1 MSLNDE
7 QLEELLKSLR
17 DPERSDE
24 RKRILSTLT
33 PQQAKALR
41 KRFGIIDLPDTSVSL
56 EDVQKQ
62 FRVTRERIRQ
72 IEEKALR
79 KLGKTPPVR
88 EGIECSFCGK
98 YESEV
103 KKIIS
108 WDTNVSIC
116 NECVETAKE
125 LVDEKE

>member
-1 MSLNDE
+1 MSIDDE
-7 QLEELLKSLR
+7 QLEELLRSLN
-17 DPERSDE
+17 DPESSDE

-41 KRFGIIDLPDTSVSL
+41 KRFGRFDWPDTPASL

-79 KLGKTPPVR
+79 RLGKTPPVR

-108 WDTNVSIC
+108 WDTGVTIC

-125 LVDEKE
+125 MVDEKE